1 MLGYNTMKEVAV
13 WVQTERE
20 SEVVMYYNTSFGQ
33 RCSTIARTKIENGF
47 TATLI
52 AKNLEPGTTYNYTIV
67 VDSQLVNSVGGKF
80 TTQALWQHRTDPPD
94 FSFATGSCAY
104 TNEKKY
110 DRPGEPYGKGKG
122 VYNVIAN
129 KNPSLM
135 LWLGDNIYLREPDW
149 TSMSGINY
157 RYTHFKSMPE
167 IQKLWQNTHHYA
179 IWDDHDFGP
188 NDADRGFINKDL
200 SLAAFKNFW
209 ANPSYGIPGDSGIT
223 SQFSFND
230 VDFFLLDNR
239 YYRSPNERKTGER
252 QILGEKQIEWLID
265 ALVFSKASYKFV
277 AIGGQ
282 FLSTAAV
289 YENHATY
296 PEERQKIIDLIDQEG
311 IKNVVFLSGDR
322 HKTELTKLVTNSG
335 ITIYDYTSSPLSSTA
350 YNTSDEANTLRVEGT
365 HVATQNFGL
374 LSLTG
379 SFEERKLSIKT
390 YSAKGVLLW
399 EKLIEKE

>member
-1 MLGYNTMKEVAV
+1 MKEVAV

-20 SEVVMYYNTSFGQ
+20 SNVVMYYNSIYYGK
-33 RCSTIARTKIENGF
+33 RCSTKVRTKAENGF

-52 AKNLEPGTTYNYTIV
+52 AKDLEPGTTYRYSIV
-67 VDSQLVNSVGGKF
+67 VDSQLVSNVGGKF

-104 TNEKKY
+104 TNDKQY
-110 DRPGEPYGKGKG
+110 DRPNEPFGKGKG
-122 VYNVIAN
+122 IYNIIAN

-135 LWLGDNIYLREPDW
+135 LWLGDNVYFREPDW
-149 TSMSGINY
+149 TSASGINY

-167 IQKLWQNTHHYA
+167 IKRLWKSTHHYA
-179 IWDDHDFGP
+179 IWDDHDYGP
-188 NDADRGFINKDL
+188 NDADRSFINKDL

-209 ANPSYGIPGDSGIT
+209 ANPSYGIHGDSGIT

-230 VDFFLLDNR
+230 VEFFLLDNR
-239 YYRSPNERKTGER
+239 YNRSPNERKTGER
-252 QILGEKQIEWLID
+252 QILGDKQIEWLID
-265 ALVFSKASYKFV
+265 ALVYSKASFKFV

-282 FLSTAAV
+282 LLSPAAV

-322 HKTELTKLVTNSG
+322 HKTELTKLVTENG
-335 ITIYDYTSSPLSSTA
+335 IVIHDYTCSPLASKA
-350 YNTSDEANTLRVEGT
+350 YNTSNEGNNLRVEGT
-365 HVATQNFGL
+365 HVDTQNFGF
-374 LSLTG
+374 LSLSG
-379 SFEERKLSIKT
+379 SFEERLLSIKT
-390 YSAKGVLLW
+390 YNAKGMLMW
-399 EKLIEKE
+399 ERLITKE